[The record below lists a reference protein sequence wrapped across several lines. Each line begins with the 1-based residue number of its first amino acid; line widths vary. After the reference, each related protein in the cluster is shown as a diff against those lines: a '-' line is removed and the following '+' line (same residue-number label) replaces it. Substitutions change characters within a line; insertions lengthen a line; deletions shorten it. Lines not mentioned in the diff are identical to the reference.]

1 MAKSGKASRS
11 IFLCKQC
18 GKESP
23 KWLGRCPSCHTWN
36 TFEEQFVIA
45 EGIAHRD
52 DGNQALELSQINLK
66 TTNRYILPMNE
77 LNRVLGGGLVP
88 GSLILIGGAP
98 GIGKSTLL
106 LQAAASITRK
116 KYKVAYISGEETIH
130 QVKIRAERLKEKGR
144 NLYLLAETDLN
155 IALSEIEHLS
165 PKLAIIDSIQAMSLS
180 ELDTVPGSIT
190 QVRECTLKIM
200 QFAKSS
206 NIPFIISG
214 HVTKDGN
221 IAGPRVLEHIVDVV
235 LYLEGESFSNYRLLR
250 CVKNR
255 FGTTNEIGVFEMKS
269 QGLIEVLNP
278 SDLLLAQR
286 FKDSV
291 GSVVVPTIE
300 GNRPLLLEI
309 QALTNPTKFTA
320 PRRVGNGVNFGR
332 LLLITAVLSR
342 RVGLKLGNQD
352 ILINVTGGLRVEEPA
367 ADLGVALAI
376 VSSYKDK
383 GIAHQLAAVGEIGL
397 SGEIRSVV
405 KLNHRLSEAVRLGFK
420 YCLVPKVNEY
430 ITSGDIEII
439 PVTNIKEA
447 INLTF
452 IK

>member
-1 MAKSGKASRS
+1 
-11 IFLCKQC
+11 
-18 GKESP
+18 
-23 KWLGRCPSCHTWN
+23 
-36 TFEEQFVIA
+36 
-45 EGIAHRD
+45 
-52 DGNQALELSQINLK
+52 
-66 TTNRYILPMNE
+66 
-77 LNRVLGGGLVP
+77 
-88 GSLILIGGAP
+88 
-98 GIGKSTLL
+98 
-106 LQAAASITRK
+106 
-116 KYKVAYISGEETIH
+116 
-130 QVKIRAERLKEKGR
+130 
-144 NLYLLAETDLN
+144 
-155 IALSEIEHLS
+155 
-165 PKLAIIDSIQAMSLS
+165 
-180 ELDTVPGSIT
+180 
-190 QVRECTLKIM
+190 
-200 QFAKSS
+200 
-206 NIPFIISG
+206 
-214 HVTKDGN
+214 
-221 IAGPRVLEHIVDVV
+221 
-235 LYLEGESFSNYRLLR
+235 
-250 CVKNR
+250 
-255 FGTTNEIGVFEMKS
+255 
-269 QGLIEVLNP
+269 LIEVLNP

-320 PRRVGNGVNFGR
+320 PRRVGNGIDFGR

-383 GIAHQLAAVGEIGL
+383 GIVHQLAAVGEIGL
-397 SGEIRSVV
+397 SGEIRSVA
-405 KLNHRLSEAVRLGFK
+405 KLNHRLNEAVRLGFK